1 VKVMESI
8 PLEASD
14 ALSPAII
21 HYVYKTME
29 NVVLH
34 DACKDARFGNDPYIV
49 KNKSKSI
56 LCSPIR
62 HKGRMSGILY
72 LENNLTA
79 GAFTSER
86 LDLLRTF
93 SAQAAISIE
102 NSRLLK
108 AREKAAA
115 LLTEMKIAANIQTS
129 LLPKNPSM
137 EGFEITAYLKPA
149 DEIGG
154 DYYDFIHTDALDW
167 VIIGDVSGHGVP
179 AGLVMMMVQTS
190 IQSLLKDR
198 PDVKPSELLCKVNN
212 VIKDNIIKLKEN
224 KYMTITAFTFDR
236 EGRSSFSGLHQD
248 ILVYRAIDGHV
259 DVLDT
264 DGIWLS
270 AWDFGRDNVD
280 MELKLEKNDVILL
293 FTDGVTEA
301 KNNDGEFFSAQP
313 LINILK
319 EAGGR
324 TTEDIKKR
332 VLKALGD
339 FNTIDDVTLI
349 IMKKL

>member
-1 VKVMESI
+1 
-8 PLEASD
+8 
-14 ALSPAII
+14 
-21 HYVYKTME
+21 
-29 NVVLH
+29 
-34 DACKDARFGNDPYIV
+34 
-49 KNKSKSI
+49 
-56 LCSPIR
+56 
-62 HKGRMSGILY
+62 
-72 LENNLTA
+72 
-79 GAFTSER
+79 
-86 LDLLRTF
+86 
-93 SAQAAISIE
+93 
-102 NSRLLK
+102 
-108 AREKAAA
+108 
-115 LLTEMKIAANIQTS
+115 
-129 LLPKNPSM
+129 
-137 EGFEITAYLKPA
+137 
-149 DEIGG
+149 
-154 DYYDFIHTDALDW
+154 
-167 VIIGDVSGHGVP
+167 
-179 AGLVMMMVQTS
+179 MVQTS